1 MVAPRGDT
9 RRAVKGDVVKSLT
22 NRIAGGVLSAALMAL
37 GASGAVAPATAS
49 DRSAYCGH
57 SYGYGYEH
65 RTIIYQG
72 YGTMNGRHSHYY
84 QHDVNNWPDHYKWQY
99 C

>member
-1 MVAPRGDT
+1 MKHRF
-9 RRAVKGDVVKSLT
+9 
-22 NRIAGGVLSAALMAL
+22 IAGVLTSAALTLAAL
-37 GASGAVAPATAS
+37 GGGSTPATAS

-72 YGTMNGRHSHYY
+72 QRSVDGRHQHYY